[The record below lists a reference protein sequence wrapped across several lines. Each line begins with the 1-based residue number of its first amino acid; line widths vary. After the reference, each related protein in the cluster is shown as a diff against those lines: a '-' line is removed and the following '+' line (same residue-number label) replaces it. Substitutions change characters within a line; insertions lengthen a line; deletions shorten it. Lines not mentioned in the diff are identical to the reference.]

1 MYCEFDV
8 KTKSPFE
15 GGHYSTYSYH
25 ELTLGITFPT

>member
-15 GGHYSTYSYH
+15 GG
-25 ELTLGITFPT
+25 GVPTAVGSRGMIL